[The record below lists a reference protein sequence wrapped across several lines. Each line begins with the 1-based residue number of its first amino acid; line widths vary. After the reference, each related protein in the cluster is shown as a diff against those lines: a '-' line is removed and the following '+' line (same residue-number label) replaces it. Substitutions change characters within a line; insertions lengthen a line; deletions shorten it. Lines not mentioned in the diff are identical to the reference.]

1 MNHSRVNGSA
11 VVRVDVYADVL
22 CPWSYIGKRRLAT
35 ALTGLAAR
43 ERVEV
48 RWRSVELDPRLG
60 RVPGRTAAEEMADP
74 AWWGDRAAS
83 RIAHIQALGAAEG
96 LDLNL
101 HLARPVNSFDAHRLI
116 QFAADRGRA
125 DAMAEHLLFAYHTDG
140 ADIADPRVLRHLGE
154 RAGLPAAE
162 VAALVAGD
170 AYATHVRAD
179 ERQAAEQG
187 ATSVPSLVID
197 GGRPI
202 SGVQS
207 PDVLNRLLT
216 DAMNHARPTPG
227 R

>member
-1 MNHSRVNGSA
+1 VNHSRVNGVE

-22 CPWSYIGKRRLAT
+22 CPWSFVGKRRLGT
-35 ALTGLAAR
+35 ALSGLAAR
-43 ERVEV
+43 ERVDV
-48 RWRSVELDPRLG
+48 RWRSVELDPGLG

-74 AWWGDRAAS
+74 AWWGDQAAA

-96 LDLNL
+96 LALNL
-101 HLARPVNSFDAHRLI
+101 HLARPVNSFDAHRLL

-125 DAMAEHLLFAYHTDG
+125 DEMAEHLLFAYHTDG
-140 ADIADPRVLRHLGE
+140 ADIADPRVLRHLGV
-154 RAGLPAAE
+154 RAGLPATE

-179 ERQAAEQG
+179 ERHAAEQG

-202 SGVQS
+202 SGIQPS
-207 PDVLNRLLT
+207 DVLHRLLA
-216 DAMNHARPTPG
+216 DAVNHARPAPD